1 MTDPLDSLR
10 RTDDTLAPDPRFR
23 VELLD
28 RVANAL
34 VAESTD
40 SVAGAGAEAPRDPK
54 EIPMLKQLTPN
65 RTSSYVKIGLGLV
78 AAAAV
83 LVVGLVFIGD
93 DDNETPVP
101 PANSDTSL
109 PSPGP
114 LEEEIAAA
122 ALLSASEIGDGYQID
137 ADQNFVFTLPRDGGP
152 GADAPACGPYLD
164 GVFESS
170 TRPATIR
177 TRAFVKL
184 GAAMQQYVAVF
195 ADETDAV
202 EMMTLVADEGFADCW
217 AAVATVASVNAGI
230 DIATAQVPVAP
241 RTLEEAGDDMTVVEL
256 YGTFTSDDGDTS
268 EYAGPTVFVRVGRVV
283 TFINPNAANTIL
295 GDPGYPDEQLEQAL
309 QTIAD
314 RLEEIQ
320 AS

>member
-34 VAESTD
+34 VAESTR
-40 SVAGAGAEAPRDPK
+40 SVAVGEAPHDPK
-54 EIPMLKQLTPN
+54 EIPMLKQLPAN

-93 DDNETPVP
+93 DDNDTPAP
-101 PANSDTSL
+101 PANTAEST
-109 PSPGP
+109 PSP
-114 LEEEIAAA
+114 LEEEIANA
-122 ALLSASEIGDGYQID
+122 ALLSGAELGDGYAIG
-137 ADQNFVFTLPRDGGP
+137 AGSGFTLVRDGGY
-152 GADAPACGPYLD
+152 GTSAPACEPFLD
-164 GVFESS
+164 GVFESAD
-170 TRPATIR
+170 RPATVR
-177 TRAFVKL
+177 TRGFANA
-184 GAAMQQYVAVF
+184 GAGMQQYVAVF
-195 ADETDAV
+195 PDEATAV
-202 EMMTLVADEGFADCW
+202 EMMDLVDAPNFAECW
-217 AAVATVASVNAGI
+217 AVVVHEAYSAMAPGVTWEPF
-230 DIATAQVPVAP
+230 VPVEP
-241 RTLEEAGDDMTVVEL
+241 TQLPTVGDNMVVVEVSS
-256 YGTFTSDDGDTS
+256 TFEYEGDTFQDR
-268 EYAGPTVFVRVGRVV
+268 GPTVFLRVGRVV
-283 TFINPNAANTIL
+283 TFINPNTAETL
-295 GDPGYPDEQLEQAL
+295 SHGPGYPVELLERAL